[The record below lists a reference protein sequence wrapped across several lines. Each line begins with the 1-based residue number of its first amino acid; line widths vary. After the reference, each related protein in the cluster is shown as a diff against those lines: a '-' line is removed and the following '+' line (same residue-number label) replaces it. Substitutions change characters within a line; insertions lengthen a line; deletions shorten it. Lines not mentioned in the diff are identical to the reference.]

1 MTLGERLKQEL
12 FKRGWTAYK
21 LSQEIGV
28 APYVVSRWVNGV
40 NDPTLFNAIMIC
52 DVLGISLDYLAGR
65 EE

>member
-12 FKRGWTAYK
+12 LKRGWTAYK

-28 APYVVSRWVNGV
+28 APYVVSRWVHGV